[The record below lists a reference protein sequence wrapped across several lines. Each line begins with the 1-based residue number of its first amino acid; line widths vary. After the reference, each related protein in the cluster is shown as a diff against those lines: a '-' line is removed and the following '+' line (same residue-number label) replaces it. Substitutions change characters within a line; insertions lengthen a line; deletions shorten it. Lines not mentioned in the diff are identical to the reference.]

1 MIAGDTRLVTVDAA
15 GSIVACNVTA
25 VISSGADIPTAFYAL
40 VFANLLN
47 PPADSPALLSRLS
60 IQQHPIF
67 GFPSPPASLS
77 IVKLEGGAAAGAAG
91 ALVAGEQRVGRR

>member
-25 VISSGADIPTAFYAL
+25 VISSADTPAFYAD

-60 IQQHPIF
+60 IQQHSIF
-67 GFPSPPASLS
+67 GFPSPPARLS